1 MVKRSGI
8 EYNPPPSLPPPSLP
22 PPSLPPPS
30 FPPLSLRPHSPPHP
44 HHHHHRLIQ
53 VRGRVRTAGKFREA
67 SVSLQVI
74 LEDDDGDGNEL

>member
-30 FPPLSLRPHSPPHP
+30 FPPLSLRPHSPPH

>member
-1 MVKRSGI
+1 MAKRSGT
-8 EYNPPPSLPPPSLP
+8 EYNPPPSLPSP
-22 PPSLPPPS
+22 
-30 FPPLSLRPHSPPHP
+30 SLRPHSHSPPPH

-74 LEDDDGDGNEL
+74 LEDGDGDGNEL

>member
-1 MVKRSGI
+1 MAKRSGT

-22 PPSLPPPS
+22 PPP
-30 FPPLSLRPHSPPHP
+30 SLRPPSPPPPPH

>member
-1 MVKRSGI
+1 MAKRSGT
-8 EYNPPPSLPPPSLP
+8 EYNPPPSLPN
-22 PPSLPPPS
+22 
-30 FPPLSLRPHSPPHP
+30 PLLRPHSHSPPHHH

-74 LEDDDGDGNEL
+74 LEDDDEGDNE